1 MSVKINVKYVGGLR
15 CEATH
20 IPSNASLKTDA
31 PIDNGGKGEE
41 FSPTDLVAVA
51 FGTCTMTIMG
61 MLAERSSINLE
72 GATIQVIKEMTSHPS
87 RMIGKLIGTIT
98 FPKSLNLSDVD
109 KQKLEKAFEHCP
121 VKQSLHPDVKIEMKF
136 VYL

>member
-1 MSVKINVKYVGGLR
+1 MSVEINVKYEGGLR

-20 IPSNASLKTDA
+20 VPSGAILKTDA
-31 PIDNGGKGEE
+31 PTDNGGKGEE

-61 MLAERSSINLE
+61 MFAERSSINLE
-72 GATIQVIKEMTSHPS
+72 GATINVSKEMASHPS
-87 RMIGKLIGTIT
+87 RMIGKLTGIIT
-98 FPKSLNLSDVD
+98 FPKSINLSESD

-136 VYL
+136 IYQ